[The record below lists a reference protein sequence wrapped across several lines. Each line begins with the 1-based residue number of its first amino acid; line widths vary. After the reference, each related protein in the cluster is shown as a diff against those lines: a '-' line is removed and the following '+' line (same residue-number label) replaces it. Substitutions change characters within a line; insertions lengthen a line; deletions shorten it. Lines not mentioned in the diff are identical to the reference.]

1 MENWKFL
8 LITGRSFKQG
18 QAAEEGKFS
27 PNYTSETTTVE
38 IGKEDA
44 ERLKLLEGAEVKL
57 RNSNGEGTFRVRISQ
72 SLPPGV
78 LFIPYGPPANM
89 LIPAE
94 TGGTGMPSCKGIEVE
109 LLKEQ

>member
-1 MENWKFL
+1 MENWRFL
-8 LITGRSFKQG
+8 VITGRSFKQG

-27 PNYTSETTTVE
+27 PDYISETTTVE
-38 IGKEDA
+38 VSKEDA
-44 ERLKLLEGAEVKL
+44 DRLGLLDGMEVKL
-57 RNSNGEGTFRVRISQ
+57 RNTNGEGVFHVRITQ
-72 SLPPGV
+72 SLPSGV

-109 LLKEQ
+109 LLKEK

>member
-27 PNYTSETTTVE
+27 SNYISETTTVE

-44 ERLKLLEGAEVKL
+44 ERLKLIEGTEVKL
-57 RNSNGEGTFRVRISQ
+57 RNSNGEQVFRVRISQ
-72 SLPPGV
+72 SLPSGV

-109 LLKEQ
+109 LLKEP